1 MELIESKSL
10 LAKLMATEN
19 LTIEHRKV
27 STASFDVKNRILT
40 VPILDKNISSDV
52 YDLFMGHE
60 VGHALYTPIDGLI
73 KAKDLQINHSVANI
87 VEDSR
92 IERKIKYKY
101 PGLKLSFIKAYRDLM
116 EKDFFG
122 TKNVD
127 LNKLNFLDR
136 INMHCKGGAVLQ
148 IAFNEEERNLLELV
162 ETTETYDDVIDV
174 SKKIMDFIKM
184 QKEKE
189 EQNKLEKK
197 KSVKFT
203 TDSEEDEYENSDYE
217 EGSEFGEDSDEISN
231 TDSLNGEETDEEEDM
246 EKNGNL
252 SNNFRSFT
260 DEAYRQN
267 ETKLFDDKSSGYTYA
282 NIPDVDISKI
292 YDHKDLWKRY
302 KESEFDIST
311 SEFIKIRNES
321 NKVVSYLVKE
331 FEMRKNADQLKR
343 ATTSKTGDLD
353 MNKIF
358 SYQFN
363 EDIFK
368 KISVVPGGK
377 SHGLVM
383 FLDWSGSM
391 IDHLS
396 NTIKQLINLA
406 LFCKKVNIPFE
417 VYSFM
422 EHTEKKR
429 EISFKL
435 KEGDL
440 FCHSFGLLNLLS
452 SRMTA
457 GEFTYAC
464 SALITMSSVKS
475 YYHRTY
481 IPYWMSMQGTPL
493 NEAVI
498 AAFKIVPE
506 FQKKYK
512 LQIVNTVFLTDG
524 EGSTLYYR
532 TAMDSQNNPCVYN
545 EKQTE
550 FYVIRDPVTKHQEIL
565 SKKNYHLQQTDALI
579 RLLRKRTKCNILGF
593 YVISGREFN
602 RKVPVWYPQ
611 LENHEEIKANFKKND
626 FAILEN
632 TGYNEYYILKS
643 SALDTEEDS
652 FMVAPEKTTTRNLVN
667 AFTKYASSRVSN
679 RMILNR
685 FIGFIA

>member
-60 VGHALYTPIDGLI
+60 VGHALYTPIDGLL
-73 KAKDLQINHSVANI
+73 KARELEINHSVANI

-101 PGLKLSFIKAYRDLM
+101 PGLKQSFIKAYRDLM
-116 EKDFFG
+116 DQDFFG

-127 LNKLNFLDR
+127 MNKMNFIDR

-148 IAFNEEERNLLELV
+148 IAFDEEEKELLEMV
-162 ETTETYDDVIDV
+162 ENTETYDDVIDV
-174 SKKIMDFIKM
+174 SKKIMDFIKK

-189 EQNKLEKK
+189 EQNVLEKK
-197 KSVKFT
+197 QPAEFV
-203 TDSEEDEYENSDYE
+203 DESEEDGYDYSDYE
-217 EGSEFGEDSDEISN
+217 EDSEFNEEMNKISES
-231 TDSLNGEETDEEEDM
+231 DSLDGEETDEEESGTVVK
-246 EKNGNL
+246 KNH
-252 SNNFRSFT
+252 FHSFT

-267 ETKLFDDKSSGYTYA
+267 EIRLFDDKSSGYTYA

-292 YDHKDLWKRY
+292 FDHKELWKRY
-302 KESEFDIST
+302 KKSGYNIST
-311 SEFIKIRNES
+311 NNFIKIRNES

-343 ATTSKTGDLD
+343 ASTSKTGDLD

-391 IDHLS
+391 IEHLN

-422 EHTEKKR
+422 DQDEKKH
-429 EISFKL
+429 EINFKL
-435 KEGDL
+435 KSGDL
-440 FCHSFGLLNLLS
+440 FCHNFGLLNLLS

-464 SALITMSSVKS
+464 SALITISSVKG
-475 YYHRTY
+475 YYRSTY
-481 IPYWMSMQGTPL
+481 IPDWMSMSSTPL
-493 NEAVI
+493 NEAI
-498 AAFKIVPE
+498 ISAFKIIPE

-524 EGSTLYYR
+524 DGSTLYHK
-532 TAMDSQNNPCVYN
+532 TAMNSENRPVIAH
-545 EKQTE
+545 EKQAE
-550 FYVIRDPVTKHQEIL
+550 FFVIRDPVTKHQEIL
-565 SKKNYHLQQTDALI
+565 NRKNFHLQQTNSLI
-579 RLLRKRTKCNILGF
+579 RLLRKRTKSNILGF

-602 RKVPVWYPQ
+602 RKVTVWYPK
-611 LENHEEIKANFKKND
+611 LEHHEEIKLDFKKNN

-632 TGYNEYYILKS
+632 TGYNEYYILRS
-643 SALDTEEDS
+643 GALDTEEDS
-652 FMVAPEKTTTRNLVN
+652 VMIAPEKTTTRNLVS
-667 AFTKYASSRVSN
+667 AFTKYANSRVSN